1 MSSVYILLPLSLL
14 CYIIFFLSI
23 CKAWKK
29 DRKKV
34 FAQSNRA
41 QDISTARNL
50 QITGI
55 LLFGFFTGIVRMR
68 QQMTFLSFP
77 KDPDNYLMLLTAILF
92 VIVFII
98 SWFTAQKN
106 KLSDKYSYLLRSSS
120 QRVANY
126 FLFRV
131 LFLVAYEF
139 FFRGVLLFDIAM
151 MAGITISISIN
162 IIMYVILHLFDN
174 RQTIIGAVPFG
185 LLLCWL
191 SWETQSIWPAV
202 VLHLVLALTY
212 EIKISYSLFQS
223 PKKII
228 T

>member
-29 DRKKV
+29 GRKKNFV
-34 FAQSNRA
+34 QSNRA
-41 QDISTARNL
+41 QDISIARNL

-55 LLFGFFTGIVRMR
+55 LLFGFFTGLVRMP
-68 QQMTFLSFP
+68 QQMRFLSFP

-98 SWFTAQKN
+98 SWSAAQKN
-106 KLSDKYSYLLRSSS
+106 KLPDKYSYLLRFSS

-151 MAGITISISIN
+151 VAGITISISIN
-162 IIMYVILHLFDN
+162 IIFYVVLHLFDN

-212 EIKISYSLFQS
+212 EIKISCPPFQS